1 MCARG
6 FGGSYLILEN
16 CLVSNT
22 FYPNLPIFFTEDIYA
37 ISVTLIPFSHSQM
50 CARGFG
56 GSDSCTGD
64 SGGPLMARHG
74 SAWHIEGGGS
84 DYFAS

>member
-1 MCARG
+1 MGQTLSKKKKRKK
-6 FGGSYLILEN
+6 SE
-16 CLVSNT
+16 
-22 FYPNLPIFFTEDIYA
+22 FF
-37 ISVTLIPFSHSQM
+37 SSSCSQM

-74 SAWHIEGGGS
+74 TAWHIEGGDG
-84 DYFAS
+84 DFF

>member
-1 MCARG
+1 
-6 FGGSYLILEN
+6 
-16 CLVSNT
+16 
-22 FYPNLPIFFTEDIYA
+22 
-37 ISVTLIPFSHSQM
+37 M

-74 SAWHIEGGGS
+74 SAWHIEGSGS
-84 DYFAS
+84 EYFVSLMLVNQGI

>member
-1 MCARG
+1 MLKSDSSPGLRIH
-6 FGGSYLILEN
+6 L
-16 CLVSNT
+16 
-22 FYPNLPIFFTEDIYA
+22 
-37 ISVTLIPFSHSQM
+37 PFSYSQM

-74 SAWHIEGGGS
+74 SAWHIEGSGD
-84 DYFAS
+84 DYFDDVVTCNMLVMPSKYLI